1 MKLGRIEVSTIFLAS
16 AAAFTQCAVA
26 LQRTFAEREG
36 EPLRVR
42 VGLNAGE
49 PIRSHDLLVC
59 QADRSFTRVL

>member
-1 MKLGRIEVSTIFLAS
+1 
-16 AAAFTQCAVA
+16 VA